1 LMRKYGWSR
10 QEALEYYHYDEHD
23 PKDYEDMEEGVLDE
37 LSPQLM
43 KRAVTKA
50 DTMMNKNYYDDNH
63 NATYDYANQG
73 SRIQHGIDK
82 RAGKPTEYKKADAY
96 IKSEPGANT
105 AKGHRM
111 PVGMEEGAFKDKD
124 TDRKEKAYA
133 AKQTLKH
140 IKNPTK
146 GEKDAAK
153 DIKPGSYKDRADLL
167 KSAEADGRL
176 DESVSQMLALNK
188 RLNG

>member
-1 LMRKYGWSR
+1 MNFNELMQKMRDLDAPVS
-10 QEALEYYHYDEHD
+10 
-23 PKDYEDMEEGVLDE
+23 EELKGNQDQLDE

-43 KRAVTKA
+43 KRAVKKA

-82 RAGKPTEYKKADAY
+82 RAGKPSEYKKADAY

-111 PVGMEEGAFKDKD
+111 
-124 TDRKEKAYA
+124 
-133 AKQTLKH
+133 
-140 IKNPTK
+140 
-146 GEKDAAK
+146 
-153 DIKPGSYKDRADLL
+153 PGSYKDRADLL